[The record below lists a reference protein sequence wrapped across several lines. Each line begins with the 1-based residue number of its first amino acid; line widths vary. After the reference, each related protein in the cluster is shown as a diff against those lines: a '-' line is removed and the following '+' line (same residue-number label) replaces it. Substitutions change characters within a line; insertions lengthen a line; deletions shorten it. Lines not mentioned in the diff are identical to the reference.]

1 MSAIVIIVLVALAVV
16 VVVGLV
22 LGLWAIGVYNGLVRA
37 REAVN
42 NAWAQIDVLLKRRH
56 DLIPNLVETVKGY
69 ASHESETFEKV
80 IQARN
85 GAVAADGP
93 AQSSAAEGV
102 LGGAL
107 RQLFAV
113 AEAYPDLKANQ
124 NFMQLQA
131 ELSTTEDEIAG
142 VRSRYND
149 VAQGYNTSIKEF
161 PKNLLAGVFGFNEE
175 PYFEVEDA
183 EVQAAPKVQF

>member
-1 MSAIVIIVLVALAVV
+1 MSAIVVILLIAFIVVLVVGGGLALW
-16 VVVGLV
+16 G
-22 LGLWAIGVYNGLVRA
+22 IGVYNGLVRG

-85 GAVAADGP
+85 GAVAATGP
-93 AQSSAAEGV
+93 QQSSAAEGM
-102 LGGAL
+102 LTGAL

-149 VAQGYNTSIKEF
+149 VAKGYNISVKEF
-161 PKNLLAGVFGFNEE
+161 PRNLLAGIFGFNEE